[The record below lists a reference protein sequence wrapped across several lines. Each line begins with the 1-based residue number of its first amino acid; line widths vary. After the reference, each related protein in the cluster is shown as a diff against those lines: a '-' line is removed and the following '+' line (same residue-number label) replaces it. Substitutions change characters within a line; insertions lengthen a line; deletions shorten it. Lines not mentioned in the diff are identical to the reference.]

1 MKYVY
6 IFLVVLL
13 AYGVVSVLYFLYKK
27 SHLAELPVIQ
37 QTEQTHGTGPVLR
50 YVAAGD
56 STAVGQG
63 ASEVSTTYPYQV
75 YDFLTRTH
83 TVTYKNVAVSGA
95 KTQDVIDTQ
104 LQQVLDFKPDVV
116 TLSIGAN
123 DTTHLWSRAQTLQ
136 NIQTII
142 EAVRTRTAATI
153 YVATIPNFKGGTLL
167 PWYYI
172 ALLEYRSAWL
182 NAQLKEL
189 ESDRV
194 HIVNVHDHLMP
205 EHSVRSETFAA
216 DGFHP
221 NDAGYANWASAFT
234 NAISK

>member
-6 IFLVVLL
+6 IVLVVLL
-13 AYGVVSVLYFLYKK
+13 VYVVISVLYFLYKK
-27 SHLAELPVIQ
+27 SHLAELPAIQ
-37 QTEQTHGTGPVLR
+37 QTEQTHGVGPALR

-63 ASEVSTTYPYQV
+63 ASEVRTTYPYQV
-75 YDFLTRTH
+75 YEFLTRTH

-95 KTQDVIDTQ
+95 KTQDVLDTQ
-104 LQQVLDFKPDVV
+104 LQQILDFKPDVV
-116 TLSIGAN
+116 TVSIGAN
-123 DTTHLWSRAQTLQ
+123 DTTHLLSREQTLK
-136 NIQTII
+136 NIQII
-142 EAVRTRTAATI
+142 VGAIQTQTSATV
-153 YVATIPNFKGGTLL
+153 YLATIPNFNGGTLL

-172 ALLEYRSAWL
+172 ALLEYRSTWL
-182 NAQLKEL
+182 NAQLKGL

-194 HIVNVHDHLMP
+194 HVVNVHDHLMP

-221 NDAGYANWASAFT
+221 NDAGYANWADAFIKV
-234 NAISK
+234 ISK